1 MRLLQWI
8 VLFATVLFTS
18 QAVAIKDFSFKDIN
32 GKSHQLSDYKG
43 KWAIVNYWGVRCAP
57 CRAEVPELNNIVRKY
72 RDKATVIG
80 IELMSSSNK
89 DIRAFMGSNGMRF
102 TVAGTQSSVI
112 NPLGTI
118 RKLPTTFIISPEGK
132 LVKTHA
138 GILTE
143 KDVKGYLSSKQ
154 KPAPIVKKEAAPK
167 KEVVAEKAPEK
178 KVVNTVAAKPQAKAS
193 PAPAK
198 QAPKAPE
205 KKVVVQ
211 AKPQP
216 QAKAA
221 PAPKATKKDNSH
233 DILMGL
239 NADDFF

>member
-18 QAVAIKDFSFKDIN
+18 QAIATKDFSFKDIN

-72 RDKATVIG
+72 RDTANVIG

-89 DIRAFMGSNGMRF
+89 DIRSFMSSNGMRF

-118 RKLPTTFIISPEGK
+118 RKLPTTFIISPEGQ

-143 KDVKGYLSSKQ
+143 RDVRGYLKGAK
-154 KPAPIVKKEAAPK
+154 KPAPVAKEAAPK
-167 KEVVAEKAPEK
+167 KEVVAEVKKVEKVVVKIEEKKPAKPVAKAKAPEQK
-178 KVVNTVAAKPQAKAS
+178 AVVAA
-193 PAPAK
+193 
-198 QAPKAPE
+198 PK
-205 KKVVVQ
+205 
-211 AKPQP
+211 
-216 QAKAA
+216 KAA
-221 PAPKATKKDNSH
+221 PAPAKPAPAKKQSSH
-233 DILMGL
+233 DILMGID
-239 NADDFF
+239 AEDFF

>member
-18 QAVAIKDFSFKDIN
+18 QAMAIKDFTFKDIN

-89 DIRAFMGSNGMRF
+89 DIRSFMSNNGMRF

-138 GILTE
+138 GILKE
-143 KDVKGYLSSKQ
+143 KDIKGYLSSQQ
-154 KPAPIVKKEAAPK
+154 KPVAKQEATPK
-167 KEVVAEKAPEK
+167 QEMVVEKSPEK
-178 KVVNTVAAKPQAKAS
+178 KVVEQKVVAAKPAA
-193 PAPAK
+193 APV

-205 KKVVVQ
+205 KKVIAQ
-211 AKPQP
+211 AEP
-216 QAKAA
+216 QAK
-221 PAPKATKKDNSH
+221 PAPKAEKKDNSH
-233 DILMGL
+233 DILMGI